1 MAYTLLVV
9 LIVLVA
15 IFLLCQVLA
24 RMQQQVLRR
33 QLQQLQ
39 QQVLMPRRQ
48 LRLFQQAQLS
58 NNQLIRKSGIFAF
71 FYPFILEKRME
82 KDEKCHFF

>member
-1 MAYTLLVV
+1 
-9 LIVLVA
+9 
-15 IFLLCQVLA
+15 
-24 RMQQQVLRR
+24 MQQQVLRR
-33 QLQQLQ
+33 QLQQQVQ

-48 LRLFQQAQLS
+48 LLLFQQAQLS
-58 NNQLIRKSGIFAF
+58 NKKLIKLIRKSGIFAF

>member
-1 MAYTLLVV
+1 
-9 LIVLVA
+9 
-15 IFLLCQVLA
+15 
-24 RMQQQVLRR
+24 MQQQVLRR

-48 LRLFQQAQLS
+48 LLWFQQAQLS
-58 NNQLIRKSGIFAF
+58 NKKLIKLIRKSGIFAL

>member
-1 MAYTLLVV
+1 
-9 LIVLVA
+9 
-15 IFLLCQVLA
+15 
-24 RMQQQVLRR
+24 MQQQVLRR

-39 QQVLMPRRQ
+39 QQVLMHRRQ
-48 LRLFQQAQLS
+48 LLWFQQAQLS
-58 NNQLIRKSGIFAF
+58 NKKLIKLIRKSGIFAL

>member
-1 MAYTLLVV
+1 
-9 LIVLVA
+9 
-15 IFLLCQVLA
+15 
-24 RMQQQVLRR
+24 MQQLVHRR

-39 QQVLMPRRQ
+39 QQVQMPRRQ

-58 NNQLIRKSGIFAF
+58 NKKLIRKSGIFAL

>member
-1 MAYTLLVV
+1 
-9 LIVLVA
+9 
-15 IFLLCQVLA
+15 
-24 RMQQQVLRR
+24 MQQQVHRR

-39 QQVLMPRRQ
+39 QQVLSRQ
-48 LRLFQQAQLS
+48 LLWFQQAQLS
-58 NNQLIRKSGIFAF
+58 NKKLIRKSGIFAL

>member
-1 MAYTLLVV
+1 
-9 LIVLVA
+9 
-15 IFLLCQVLA
+15 
-24 RMQQQVLRR
+24 MQQQVHRR
-33 QLQQLQ
+33 QLQQQ
-39 QQVLMPRRQ
+39 VQVLSRQ

-58 NNQLIRKSGIFAF
+58 NNQLIRKSGIFAL

>member
-1 MAYTLLVV
+1 
-9 LIVLVA
+9 
-15 IFLLCQVLA
+15 
-24 RMQQQVLRR
+24 MQQQVHRR
-33 QLQQLQ
+33 QLQQQ
-39 QQVLMPRRQ
+39 VQVLSRQ

-58 NNQLIRKSGIFAF
+58 NKKLIKLIRKSGIFAL

>member
-1 MAYTLLVV
+1 
-9 LIVLVA
+9 
-15 IFLLCQVLA
+15 
-24 RMQQQVLRR
+24 MQQQVLRR
-33 QLQQLQ
+33 LL

-48 LRLFQQAQLS
+48 LLLFQQAQLS
-58 NNQLIRKSGIFAF
+58 NKKLIKLIRKSGIFAF

>member
-1 MAYTLLVV
+1 
-9 LIVLVA
+9 
-15 IFLLCQVLA
+15 
-24 RMQQQVLRR
+24 MQQQVLRR

-39 QQVLMPRRQ
+39 QQVLMHRRQ
-48 LRLFQQAQLS
+48 LLLFQQAQLS
-58 NNQLIRKSGIFAF
+58 NKKLIKLIRKSGIFAF

>member
-1 MAYTLLVV
+1 
-9 LIVLVA
+9 
-15 IFLLCQVLA
+15 
-24 RMQQQVLRR
+24 MQQQVHRR

-39 QQVLMPRRQ
+39 QQVLVLSRQ

-58 NNQLIRKSGIFAF
+58 NNQLIRKSGIFAL

>member
-1 MAYTLLVV
+1 
-9 LIVLVA
+9 
-15 IFLLCQVLA
+15 
-24 RMQQQVLRR
+24 MQQQVLRR

-39 QQVLMPRRQ
+39 QQVLMHRRQ
-48 LRLFQQAQLS
+48 LLLFQQAQLS
-58 NNQLIRKSGIFAF
+58 NKKLIKLIRKSGIFAL